1 VILHLD
7 KRGGG
12 TFLAAHLTD
21 FESLGAA
28 RRWRRKARR
37 QLPGAGELVFAKAMM
52 SIGSSASA
60 GFGAGA
66 PDLRRQVLLT
76 AWRGRAGFLEFSAG
90 PLVAEL
96 DESARY
102 SWWVLFEIASSR
114 GSHLGAK
121 PLAPG
126 ADTNGPFAAL
136 TLGRTRPRSL
146 IPFLREGGRLA
157 PIVRAAPG
165 LVTAFSAGIPLSGN
179 CTVSIW
185 DSQESMVAF
194 AYRDAAGHSATTR
207 RVPPIL
213 REQLNARMRVRDLG
227 GDWGPET
234 IHGERLQRLVKGL
247 AAPPLI
253 QREARPRRTN

>member
-1 VILHLD
+1 MILHLD

-12 TFLAAHLTD
+12 TFLAAHVTD

-37 QLPGAGELVFAKAMM
+37 RLPGVGELVFAKAMTA
-52 SIGSSASA
+52 IGSSASA

-76 AWRGRAGFLEFSAG
+76 AWRRRAGFLEFG
-90 PLVAEL
+90 TDPLVAEL
-96 DESARY
+96 NESARY
-102 SWWVLFEIASSR
+102 SWWVLFEITSSH
-114 GSHLGAK
+114 GSHVGAK
-121 PLAPG
+121 PFAPG

-146 IPFLREGGRLA
+146 IRFLREGARLG

-165 LVTAFSAGIPLSGN
+165 LVTAFSAGVPLSGN

-194 AYRDAAGHSATTR
+194 AYEDAAGHSATTR

-213 REQLNARMRVRDLG
+213 REQLNARMRVRDVDG
-227 GDWGPET
+227 NWGPET
-234 IHGERLQRLVKGL
+234 IHGERLERLAKEL
-247 AAPPLI
+247 AAC
-253 QREARPRRTN
+253 R